1 MGGRGTSS
9 SGNRAGNRGMV
20 RAFPKVKDLARR
32 LTKAER
38 ELVEKEVE
46 DWKSDVGYRFWSESK
61 KEDRQDSVDAVREYA
76 IERYSKKHI
85 TNTELAFR
93 EEELNKTPE
102 GSAFNAYL
110 KKSGREYVGTLP
122 TKTIVS
128 NINHEAMQGWNDSNL
143 FRASARFV
151 RDLYDTDKSDFRT
164 KF

>member
-9 SGNRAGNRGMV
+9 KMSGSGTI
-20 RAFPKVKDLARR
+20 RAFPKAKDLARR
-32 LTKAER
+32 LTKSEK
-38 ELVEKEVE
+38 ELVDKEVE
-46 DWKSDVGYRFWSESK
+46 DWKSDVGYRFWSEAK
-61 KEDRQDSVDAVREYA
+61 KEARQDSVDAVRESA
-76 IERYSKKHI
+76 IERLGKKHI
-85 TNTELAFR
+85 TNAEFAFR

-102 GSAFNAYL
+102 GRAFNAYL

-122 TKTIVS
+122 TKTIEYNVR
-128 NINHEAMQGWNDSNL
+128 HESMQGWNDSNL

>member
-9 SGNRAGNRGMV
+9 KMSGSGTI
-20 RAFPKVKDLARR
+20 RAFPKVKDLERR
-32 LTKAER
+32 LTKSEK

-46 DWKSDVGYRFWSESK
+46 DWKSDVGYRFWSEAK
-61 KEDRQDSVDAVREYA
+61 KEARQDEVDAAREYA
-76 IERYSKKHI
+76 IERIGKKHI
-85 TNTELAFR
+85 TNAELAFR

-102 GSAFNAYL
+102 GRAFNAYL

-122 TKTIVS
+122 TKTIEYNVR
-128 NINHEAMQGWNDSNL
+128 HESMQGWNDSDL

>member
-1 MGGRGTSS
+1 MGGRGSS
-9 SGNRAGNRGMV
+9 SKMSGSGTI
-20 RAFPKVKDLARR
+20 RAFPKAKDLERR

-46 DWKSDVGYRFWSESK
+46 DWKSDVGYRFWSEAK
-61 KEDRQDSVDAVREYA
+61 KEARQDSVDAVRESA
-76 IERYSKKHI
+76 IDRLGKKHI
-85 TNTELAFR
+85 TNAELAFR

-102 GSAFNAYL
+102 GRAFNAYL

-122 TKTIVS
+122 TETIEYNVR
-128 NINHEAMQGWNDSNL
+128 HESMQGWNDSNL